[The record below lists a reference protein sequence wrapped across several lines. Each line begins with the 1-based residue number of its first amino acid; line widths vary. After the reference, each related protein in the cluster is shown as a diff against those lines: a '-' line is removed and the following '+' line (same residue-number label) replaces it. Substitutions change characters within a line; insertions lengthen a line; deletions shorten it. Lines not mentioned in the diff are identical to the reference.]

1 MNAFRY
7 CIIRRIPSEA
17 LFVERVSRPFPTER
31 MPEKG
36 SSGFS
41 GHSCGPPRPNPKVD
55 HAGTE
60 ASAGGHGGHRGEFYV
75 ILGFQ
80 IFQSIAQHFQARRL
94 LLILLSGSLAV
105 FAEVNFFFMPFIRA
119 QKDRFLGPPSG

>member
-17 LFVERVSRPFPTER
+17 FFVERVSRPFPTER

-41 GHSCGPPRPNPKVD
+41 GHSYGPPPPESEGA
-55 HAGTE
+55 HAGTG
-60 ASAGGHGGHRGEFYV
+60 ASAGVYGGTGANFTLYWAFRF
-75 ILGFQ
+75 FSQ
-80 IFQSIAQHFQARRL
+80 
-94 LLILLSGSLAV
+94 LLSTSK
-105 FAEVNFFFMPFIRA
+105 P
-119 QKDRFLGPPSG
+119 

>member
-17 LFVERVSRPFPTER
+17 FFVERVSRPFPTER

-41 GHSCGPPRPNPKVD
+41 GHSCGPPPLESEGAPRGHRGKR
-55 HAGTE
+55 
-60 ASAGGHGGHRGEFYV
+60 GGIRGHRGEFYV

-80 IFQSIAQHFQARRL
+80 IFQSIAQHFQALRL

-105 FAEVNFFFMPFIRA
+105 FAEVNFFFMPFMRA